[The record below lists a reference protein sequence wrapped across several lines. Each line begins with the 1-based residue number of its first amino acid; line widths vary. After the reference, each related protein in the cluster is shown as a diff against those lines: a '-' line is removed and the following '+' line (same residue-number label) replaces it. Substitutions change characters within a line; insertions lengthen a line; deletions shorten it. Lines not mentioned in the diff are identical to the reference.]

1 MMLVH
6 LLLAGSFD
14 YEEANFTKDLG
25 MFAPNPACV
34 QLTVLDDPEPE
45 PEEEFF
51 VCIESLSPSIT
62 ATGDCA
68 VVHIID
74 DDSKHMCF
82 MLQPMSRV
90 HVHKPFLVPVHPV
103 PLIMI
108 AWSEARYVVS
118 EGQKSLEVCVELVGP
133 LSDLAQV
140 TLSTMDYS
148 AVGMSD
154 ISVSHFPA
162 QQIVSTTV

>member
-1 MMLVH
+1 MMFVH

-34 QLTVLDDPEPE
+34 QLTVLDDIEPE

-62 ATGDCA
+62 TTGDCA

-74 DDSKHMCF
+74 DDDSKHMCF
-82 MLQPMSRV
+82 MQPMSRV

-118 EGQKSLEVCVELVGP
+118 EGQKSLEVCVELVGT

-148 AVGMSD
+148 AVGTSY
-154 ISVSHFPA
+154 ITVSEYYILASLH
-162 QQIVSTTV
+162 SK

>member
-1 MMLVH
+1 
-6 LLLAGSFD
+6 
-14 YEEANFTKDLG
+14 
-25 MFAPNPACV
+25 
-34 QLTVLDDPEPE
+34 
-45 PEEEFF
+45 
-51 VCIESLSPSIT
+51 
-62 ATGDCA
+62 
-68 VVHIID
+68 
-74 DDSKHMCF
+74 
-82 MLQPMSRV
+82 
-90 HVHKPFLVPVHPV
+90 
-103 PLIMI
+103 MI

-162 QQIVSTTV
+162 QQIFSTTV